1 MWYNGIHRFPLRFPN
16 RPRVALVAY
25 MIRPLVF
32 GLALF
37 SVAITLGKCAFGE
50 ADAFNGTPTLAQYG
64 PPIRY
69 PDPRDWGPEERERR
83 LPPPRGGY
91 PIVRDPCIA
100 YGQCS
105 PRRPRM
111 PPFPDRYDLY
121 EDEQ

>member
-1 MWYNGIHRFPLRFPN
+1 
-16 RPRVALVAY
+16 
-25 MIRPLVF
+25 MIRFALIPAA
-32 GLALF
+32 LALAIALAGQASPF
-37 SVAITLGKCAFGE
+37 SGKPVE
-50 ADAFNGTPTLAQYG
+50 AQYG
-64 PPIRY
+64 PPYGGGPYR
-69 PDPRDWGPEERERR
+69 PDPRDLGPDERDRR

-100 YGQCS
+100 HGQCN

>member
-1 MWYNGIHRFPLRFPN
+1 
-16 RPRVALVAY
+16 
-25 MIRPLVF
+25 MIRFALIPAT
-32 GLALF
+32 LALAIALAGQASPF
-37 SVAITLGKCAFGE
+37 S
-50 ADAFNGTPTLAQYG
+50 GTTTDVQYG

-69 PDPRDWGPEERERR
+69 PDPRDWGPEERARR
-83 LPPPRGGY
+83 MPPPRGGY

-100 YGQCS
+100 YGQCA

>member
-1 MWYNGIHRFPLRFPN
+1 
-16 RPRVALVAY
+16 
-25 MIRPLVF
+25 MIRFALIPAT
-32 GLALF
+32 LALAAALAN
-37 SVAITLGKCAFGE
+37 VPTH
-50 ADAFNGTPTLAQYG
+50 AFNGKPTEAQYG
-64 PPIRY
+64 PPYGGGPYR

-100 YGQCS
+100 YGQCG

-111 PPFPDRYDLY
+111 PPFPNRYDLY